1 MTIPEYQC
9 HKKVRAF
16 KIKKIRIDRGM
27 TEIIPE
33 DETLEPIQPDRI
45 YMEKHKPEVGGYYVL
60 YADGYA
66 SFSPAES
73 FESGYTKLSD

>member
-9 HKKVRAF
+9 HKKIRAF
-16 KIKKIRIDRGM
+16 KIKEIRIDRGM

-33 DETLEPIQPDRI
+33 DETLESIQPSPT
-45 YMEKHKPEVGGYYVL
+45 YMEKHKPKAGGYYVL

-66 SFSPAES
+66 SFSPAEP
-73 FESGYTKLSD
+73 FEAGYTKVT